1 MLEIRL
7 VDLQAILELR
17 HMVLR
22 PHQSIEDCLYPS
34 DGEISTFHLG
44 AFLDGKLISTVS
56 FNQENCEIFSDEVP
70 ETLADK
76 SIGDLLLGISDQ
88 YRLRAMATLPEFQK
102 MGVGRQVVAF
112 GENILKQR
120 GVNFLWCKGRV
131 NVQAYYTRLGF
142 KPYGEPFDYPPIG
155 MHIVLTKTL

>member
-1 MLEIRL
+1 MLEIRQL
-7 VDLQAILELR
+7 DIRDVLELR

-22 PHQSIEDCLYPS
+22 PHQSIDDCLYPS
-34 DGEISTFHLG
+34 DGEVSTFHVG
-44 AFLDGKLISTVS
+44 AFLDEKLISIVS
-56 FNQENCEIFSDEVP
+56 FNQENCEIFSDELP

-76 SIGDLLLGISDQ
+76 SMGDLELGNLKQ
-88 YRLRAMATLPEFQK
+88 YRLRAMATLPEYRK
-102 MGVGRQVVAF
+102 LGAGRQVVAF

-120 GVNFLWCKGRV
+120 AVNFLWCKGRV
-131 NVQAYYTRLGF
+131 NVTDYYKRLGF